1 MCKRQEDEMFYIQK
15 IEFLLQYRSHR
26 ISKKG
31 NKLIMTWEDEHVRG
45 RGKRRDDEMRFGY
58 EATVC
63 NWNRKDF

>member
-1 MCKRQEDEMFYIQK
+1 
-15 IEFLLQYRSHR
+15 
-26 ISKKG
+26 
-31 NKLIMTWEDEHVRG
+31 MTWEDEHVRG